1 MKRTLLAIAAA
12 FVITL
17 SAGAQRLSNVTAEAR
32 FITDKMMVELGLDN
46 TQCGSILQLNLNYL
60 NGIGSY
66 RDISADGW
74 KYRNRQLKKL
84 LTARQWKLYRKAGYF
99 YRPIGWHDNAY
110 THNIYTKYPR
120 PAMRPEGPRPPRG
133 PKPEG
138 PRPGGPRFDNG
149 PRHYGNNSPEAKHM
163 RKEMRKRMKKGAR

>member
-46 TQCGSILQLNLNYL
+46 TQRGSILQLNLNYL

-120 PAMRPEGPRPPRG
+120 PAMRPEGPR
-133 PKPEG
+133 
-138 PRPGGPRFDNG
+138 FDNG